1 MNCRLSP
8 DPSNFTSNVPLLAP
22 AGTTVEVSPTMA
34 TGTLMV
40 KAREHSQVWLPKTSA
55 LAAMS
60 CPMSQT
66 EKVTL
71 SKSELGIRSS
81 NVANL
86 QEREFRF
93 FSLFALLTSLQVV

>member
-1 MNCRLSP
+1 MQVVVNCRLSP

-40 KAREHSQVWLPKTSA
+40 KAKEHSQVWLPNTSA

-60 CPMSQT
+60 WPMSQT

-71 SKSELGIRSS
+71 SRSELGIRSS

-93 FSLFALLTSLQVV
+93 VPR

>member
-8 DPSNFTSNVPLLAP
+8 DPSNFTSKVPLLAP

-40 KAREHSQVWLPKTSA
+40 KAREHSHVWLPNTSV

-81 NVANL
+81 NVSNL
-86 QEREFRF
+86 KK
-93 FSLFALLTSLQVV
+93 V